1 MKPLKHTNIKY
12 ILYKTIELRFKYTQ
26 HEMLYDW
33 TWSQITMAA
42 SKTRFNHFPLEYW
55 GSTSTCV
62 VDEHGLCSLWFLCKT
77 IKTEVSRKYMNH
89 PSLIP
94 LSIYPLPVHSIISHW
109 LIIATNYV
117 YTGLLLSYCLYPTDY
132 KYFLTEFFTKR
143 FSCYWFHLIDF
154 LFLPI
159 LLFITVFEIMRHI
172 RLTTVLFQTI
182 CFSFSTGDHGP
193 PIAIADTL
201 RYYALLN
208 WNNVQVLYFYSYT
221 SDNLLFT
228 THLQMC
234 LFAGIAFQNHFT
246 AVRLQQLAP
255 RTITAAHTFTT
266 ITLIPSFDFIMYF
279 QSNLLVANNT
289 INPLPT
295 SYFSLPSM

>member
-12 ILYKTIELRFKYTQ
+12 ILYKTIKFRFKYTQ

-94 LSIYPLPVHSIISHW
+94 LSIYPLPVHSIISHG

-132 KYFLTEFFTKR
+132 KCFLTEFFTKR

-154 LFLPI
+154 WFLQFFS
-159 LLFITVFEIMRHI
+159 LLPFLKSWDTSIWLLSSFKP
-172 RLTTVLFQTI
+172 FA
-182 CFSFSTGDHGP
+182 FSFSTGDHVP
-193 PIAIADTL
+193 HIAIADTL
-201 RYYALLN
+201 GYYALLN
-208 WNNVQVLYFYSYT
+208 WNNVQVLFFYSYT
-221 SDNLLFT
+221 GDNILFT
-228 THLQMC
+228 THCRCVYLPVLLSETTWLQS
-234 LFAGIAFQNHFT
+234 G
-246 AVRLQQLAP
+246 
-255 RTITAAHTFTT
+255 
-266 ITLIPSFDFIMYF
+266 Y
-279 QSNLLVANNT
+279 NN
-289 INPLPT
+289 
-295 SYFSLPSM
+295 